1 MTVVDSRLKSGTL
14 TIDAV
19 AFTGQA
25 TNVQLVPSFSE
36 EGDRLETLS
45 GEVLDPEDVT
55 DWSFNF
61 TAVQD
66 FDDEEG
72 WIEFAR
78 ANNGEIVPFTFKPN
92 NSATAPTYSGTCKV
106 RAVPIGGPVNTRL
119 TSDAAWPVKTGPT
132 PAYPA
137 P

>member
-1 MTVVDSRLKSGTL
+1 MTVVDSRVKNGTL

-25 TNVQLVPSFSE
+25 FNVQLVPSFAE
-36 EGDRLETLS
+36 EGDRLELLS
-45 GEVLDPEDVT
+45 GEVLEPEDVT
-55 DWSFNF
+55 SWSLNF
-61 TAVQD
+61 SAVQD
-66 FDDEEG
+66 FDNEEG

-78 ANNGEIVPFTFKPN
+78 ASDGEVVPFTFKPN
-92 NSATAPTYSGTCKV
+92 NSATAPTYSGTAKV
-106 RAVPIGGPVNTRL
+106 RAVAIGGPTNQRL

-132 PAYPA
+132 PAYPE